1 MKLLLAFSLL
11 AASAFA
17 SDTLSVDGNMNVIV
31 GNSTFGRAEDYI
43 AANPGKTGEVMLAIR
58 AFHASVIA
66 EAEAKKQ
73 EAVAEIEAATQKVA
87 EAETAKVAEAAR
99 TTAIVAALAQADQS
113 KLPDDV
119 KSAMLTA
126 AEKEREALA
135 KQKAN
140 IEAKIAALPSK

>member
-1 MKLLLAFSLL
+1 MKILLAFLL
-11 AASAFA
+11 AASTALA
-17 SDTLSVDGNMNVIV
+17 ADPITVDGNMNVIV

-66 EAEAKKQ
+66 EADAKKQ
-73 EAVAEIEAATQKVA
+73 EAVAAIEAAAQKVA
-87 EAETAKVAEAAR
+87 EAETSKAAEAAR
-99 TTAIVAALAQADQS
+99 TTAIVAALAQADQA

-135 KQKAN
+135 KQKAD
-140 IEAKIAALPSK
+140 IEAKLAALPK